1 MSRQCHEVNI
11 SHVGPKNGLLLC
23 NVLLFTHLFTLRVTL
38 LMLYQVNLAMFKAIR
53 RLVNS
58 RLGLIFII

>member
-11 SHVGPKNGLLLC
+11 SHVGLKNGLLLW